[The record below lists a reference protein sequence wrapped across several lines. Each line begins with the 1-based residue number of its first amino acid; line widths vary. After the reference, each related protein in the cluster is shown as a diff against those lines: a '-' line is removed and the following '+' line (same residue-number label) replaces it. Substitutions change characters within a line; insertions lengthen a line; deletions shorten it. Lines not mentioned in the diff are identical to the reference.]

1 MRFRVGLFGTY
12 CSSRAFVVDVAVL
25 VEGQVGDLA
34 NAGFDDG
41 LTGWTIV
48 GETGG
53 TVAPVDVG
61 GNTAIQMTSVT
72 GQPVGVEQLFDG
84 YDYNAASATVSVA
97 SGDEAQVM
105 LEILRLD
112 GTVVDAQSVTVVG
125 GQGWV
130 TIGSGLWSAG
140 AEDVLVYRLTTT
152 GADPV
157 FFDYGIVGL
166 AT

>member
-1 MRFRVGLFGTY
+1 MKPTNKTKLTKVSIVIITVALM
-12 CSSRAFVVDVAVL
+12 VVSGCARRGGGDTSDPCRCPTL
-25 VEGQVGDLA
+25 VEVD
-34 NAGFDDG
+34 
-41 LTGWTIV
+41 IV
-48 GETGG
+48 
-53 TVAPVDVG
+53 
-61 GNTAIQMTSVT
+61 SVT

-140 AEDVLVYRLTTT
+140 TEDVLVYRLTTT